1 MKIKAEKA
9 VTLISV
15 LLIVFLFAFF
25 LKDILVP
32 FIKMETAHDM
42 EGAQALLRSKGIL
55 GFFAVTLIEALQMVV
70 IFIPAEFIQISSGLS
85 YPFYIAVL
93 LCDLGVCLGASII
106 YVLVRTFKFNNE
118 TYNKTKKKIDAL
130 SNDKK
135 RKKARNTMLLLYFL
149 FFMPLIPFGA
159 ICYYGSSTDLGYKK
173 YILTVATGV
182 IPSILTSNLMGAAA
196 KAFIMNSL
204 PLPVLLLIIAV
215 LAVLLFITIFTF
227 LDRVYFKENDKTP
240 DSVIYTALF
249 KFAHFLRKN
258 KQDLHFDDEKF
269 VNTDGPYIMLCNHQS
284 FFDFYYVKRFIGE
297 KNVSIVVNKYY
308 ATRPF
313 LKKLAKKSGLITKKL
328 FTTDMTTIG
337 GLLKTTRAGYSVM
350 IFPEGRLSVD
360 GASYPITEQGGG
372 LYKKL
377 NVDLVLVKIRGA
389 YFAKPK
395 WRKAFYPSDIYV
407 SCERF
412 ISKEEAK
419 RYTPEELDRIISDTL
434 YRDESEDTCNVYHQ
448 PNKAKGLE
456 KVLYRCADCGELYT
470 TRGFGNTLSCT
481 ACGAEHKL
489 NEHYLFES
497 GNIRSIHE
505 YYEKIKELERETL
518 GTVKLE
524 CDVKTKI
531 FDINGSLRKREKGR
545 CTLDKNEFTYKSDG
559 TEFKISMNRLHALP
573 FSCGEE
579 FELYHNDEQYYFYPE
594 ENRDQV
600 ARWALI
606 ADLIYEEN
614 NEKK

>member
-1 MKIKAEKA
+1 MKIKIERV

-25 LKDILVP
+25 LKDILLP
-32 FIKMETAHDM
+32 LIRMEIDHDI
-42 EGAQALLRSKGIL
+42 EGAKILLRSKGVL

-85 YPFYIAVL
+85 YPFYIALL

-135 RKKARNTMLLLYFL
+135 SKKTKNTILLLYFL
-149 FFMPLIPFGA
+149 FLMPLIPFGA
-159 ICYYGSSTDLGYKK
+159 ICYYGSSTEIGYKK

-204 PLPVLLLIIAV
+204 PLPVLVLIIVV
-215 LAVLLFITIFTF
+215 LAIVLFITIFAF

-249 KFAHFLRKN
+249 KFAHFMRKN

-269 VNTDGPYIMLCNHQS
+269 ANPDGPYIMLCNHQS
-284 FFDFYYVKRFIGE
+284 FYDFYYVKRFIGE
-297 KNVSIVVNKYY
+297 KNVSYVVNKYY
-308 ATRPF
+308 ATRPV
-313 LKKLAKKSGLITKKL
+313 LRKISKKAGFITKKL
-328 FTTDMTTIG
+328 FTVDMETVG
-337 GLLKTTRAGYSVM
+337 GLLKKTRAGYSVV
-350 IFPEGRLSVD
+350 IFPEGRLSAD
-360 GASYPITEQGGG
+360 GASYPITEQGAG

-377 NVDLVLVKIRGA
+377 NVDIVLVKIRGA
-389 YFAKPK
+389 YFSKPK
-395 WRKAFYPSDIYV
+395 WRKIFYPSDIYV
-407 SCERF
+407 TAERF

-419 RYTPEELDRIISDTL
+419 KYTPEELEKIIADTL
-434 YRDESEDTCNVYHQ
+434 YYDESKEPLNVYHQ

-456 KVLYRCADCGELYT
+456 KVLYRCADCGALYT
-470 TRGFGNTLSCT
+470 TRGIGNRFVCSS
-481 ACGAEHKL
+481 CGAERRL
-489 NEHYLFES
+489 NEHYRFES
-497 GNIRSIHE
+497 DDIKTIHE
-505 YYEKIKELERETL
+505 YNEKIKELERREIN
-518 GTVKLE
+518 GVKLE
-524 CDVKTKI
+524 AAVSTKI
-531 FDINGSLRKREKGR
+531 FDITGALRKRENGV
-545 CTLDKNEFTYKSDG
+545 CTLDREKFTYRSEND
-559 TEFKISMNRLHALP
+559 EFSISLSKLHALP

-600 ARWALI
+600 ARWGMI
-606 ADLIYEEN
+606 VDIIYEDN
-614 NEKK
+614 HEKE